1 MRKIEKISKK
11 HKILKELSE
20 QSDLF
25 RKIKVLLIFVV
36 IAAAVYLEHNALGW
50 LDYFDNYS
58 LPDIFTVYGF
68 LLSARMSGKCVRSGI
83 IATFL

>member
-11 HKILKELSE
+11 HKILKELNE

-36 IAAAVYLEHNALGW
+36 IAAAV
-50 LDYFDNYS
+50 
-58 LPDIFTVYGF
+58 F
-68 LLSARMSGKCVRSGI
+68 LVS
-83 IATFL
+83 

>member
-36 IAAAVYLEHNALGW
+36 MHSCRHLLILTSVIY
-50 LDYFDNYS
+50 
-58 LPDIFTVYGF
+58 IFYYKAHYIQSQIKT
-68 LLSARMSGKCVRSGI
+68 
-83 IATFL
+83 